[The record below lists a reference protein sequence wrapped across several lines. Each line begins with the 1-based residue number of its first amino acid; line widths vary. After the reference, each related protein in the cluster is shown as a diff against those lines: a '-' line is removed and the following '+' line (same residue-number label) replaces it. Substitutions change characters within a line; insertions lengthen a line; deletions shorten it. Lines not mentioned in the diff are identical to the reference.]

1 MIRTILWDVDGTLL
15 DFGAAERAAMR
26 AMFRE
31 FGLGELTEEMLR
43 RYSAVNVRYWK
54 RLERGELSREQV
66 LTGRFLEFF
75 GAEGI
80 DTGIV
85 PAFNAGY
92 QIKLG
97 DTAVPRD
104 DSLNVV
110 KALKGRVRQYVVS
123 NGTVVA
129 QTRKLQRS
137 GLGVLMD
144 SVFLSE
150 QLGVEKPAR
159 AFFDRVFEE
168 IRPGSPEEVL
178 IVGDSLTS
186 DIRGGMNAGI
196 RTCWYDPEGEPLPA
210 GYRAD
215 CVIRDLRELEDCL
228 ALL

>member
-15 DFGAAERAAMR
+15 DFGAAERAAMH

-43 RYSAVNVRYWK
+43 RYSAINVRYWK

-92 QIKLG
+92 QVKLG

-110 KALKGRVRQYVVS
+110 RALRGRVRQYVVS

-129 QTRKLQRS
+129 QTRKLERS
-137 GLGVLMD
+137 GLGALMD
-144 SVFLSE
+144 GVFLSE

-168 IRPGSPEEVL
+168 IRPGAP
-178 IVGDSLTS
+178 
-186 DIRGGMNAGI
+186 
-196 RTCWYDPEGEPLPA
+196 
-210 GYRAD
+210 
-215 CVIRDLRELEDCL
+215 
-228 ALL
+228 